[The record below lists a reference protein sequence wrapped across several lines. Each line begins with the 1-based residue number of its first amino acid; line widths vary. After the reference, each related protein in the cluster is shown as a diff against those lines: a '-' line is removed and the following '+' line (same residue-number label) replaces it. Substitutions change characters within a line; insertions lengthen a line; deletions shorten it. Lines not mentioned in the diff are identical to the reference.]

1 MIIIGRRKEI
11 RKKTARAAAYH
22 VTPIRLFLKDTF
34 FMQTLLHL
42 CWHEVHLFEYVT
54 LILYINI
61 PESKPVNSFINVR

>member
-1 MIIIGRRKEI
+1 MLADLQVDKFDI
-11 RKKTARAAAYH
+11 
-22 VTPIRLFLKDTF
+22 FKDTF

-54 LILYINI
+54 LILYINV